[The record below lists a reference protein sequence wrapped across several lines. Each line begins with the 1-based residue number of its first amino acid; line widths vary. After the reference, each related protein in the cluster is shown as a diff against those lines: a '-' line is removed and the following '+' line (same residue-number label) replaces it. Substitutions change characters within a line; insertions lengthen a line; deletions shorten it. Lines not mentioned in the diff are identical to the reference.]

1 MNQETKQI
9 LELISA
15 LAHEMAALE
24 GGSHE
29 GVLYTSATWRTRVIA
44 LAQLAQRLAE
54 GKDEAR

>member
-44 LAQLAQRLAE
+44 LAQLAE
-54 GKDEAR
+54 